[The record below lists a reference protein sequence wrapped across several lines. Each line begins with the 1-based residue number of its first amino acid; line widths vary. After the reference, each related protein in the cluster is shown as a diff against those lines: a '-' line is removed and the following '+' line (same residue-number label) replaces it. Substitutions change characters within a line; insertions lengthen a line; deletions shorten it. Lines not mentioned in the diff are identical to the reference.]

1 MLKKGLKIMNINEVL
16 QHLRVAIGVSSM
28 EKPNLYTLDERIEA
42 NDFLFNLG
50 CLFDEGYMQ
59 GMMDEAFPIKVGF
72 MTTPEGLAI
81 GSKRDGYKRAIN
93 DIKKMLTVKN
103 A

>member
-1 MLKKGLKIMNINEVL
+1 MENINLNETL
-16 QHLRVAIGVSSM
+16 HYLRIAFALMVM
-28 EKPNLYTLDERIEA
+28 EKPNFLTDEEQREI

-59 GMMDEAFPIKVGF
+59 GMVDDAFPIKVGF

-93 DIKKMLTVKN
+93 DIRNMLTVKN